1 MNGTCGLS
9 FLLLLGL
16 GTCFAHDE
24 GKEEGEPGHEG
35 MFGTPFPWVS
45 DTYQSNLFLGVPK
58 QKKSEDVSSLFSI
71 VKELQGFGKERA
83 GFRFSRQ
90 DKDNEA
96 TEQKRGGSLLGSLA
110 EEFNGYNRKKGG
122 FSFRFGRG

>member
-16 GTCFAHDE
+16 GTCFAHDK
-24 GKEEGEPGHEG
+24 GREEGESGHER
-35 MFGTPFPWVS
+35 MFGSPISQES
-45 DTYQSNLFLGVPK
+45 DSYQSNFFLRSPK
-58 QKKSEDVSSLFSI
+58 QKKSENVSSLFSI
-71 VKELQGFGKERA
+71 AKELQGFGKERA
-83 GFRFSRQ
+83 GIRFGRQ
-90 DKDNEA
+90 DVENEE